1 MRHIITFLNDETEKV
16 IAFHSSGS
24 RKILFQTCRIFFFNF
39 HVKNTQSEIK
49 MTIYL
54 SARITVFVENFLSHH
69 DYVPQI
75 EPFNRLRD

>member
-1 MRHIITFLNDETEKV
+1 MMKRKR
-16 IAFHSSGS
+16 SSLSTVLAADKYYFRLAG
-24 RKILFQTCRIFFFNF
+24 FFFFNF

-54 SARITVFVENFLSHH
+54 NARITVFVENFLSHH